1 MDIRYDRRILLM
13 KISYIAPVVLS
24 AANADQGM
32 IEKAISNAIQSTVV
46 IPLQQALL
54 SGWIKF
60 VSTSYILCLAV
71 AMAGA
76 ICGFCGIKKGYKFS
90 VASILFYLLIRMVSF
105 YNGWY

>member
-1 MDIRYDRRILLM
+1 M

-24 AANADQGM
+24 ATNAKTGLLED
-32 IEKAISNAIQSTVV
+32 AISRAIQSTVV
-46 IPLQQALL
+46 IPFQQALL
-54 SGWIKF
+54 NGWIKF
-60 VSTSYILCLAV
+60 INTSYILCLAI